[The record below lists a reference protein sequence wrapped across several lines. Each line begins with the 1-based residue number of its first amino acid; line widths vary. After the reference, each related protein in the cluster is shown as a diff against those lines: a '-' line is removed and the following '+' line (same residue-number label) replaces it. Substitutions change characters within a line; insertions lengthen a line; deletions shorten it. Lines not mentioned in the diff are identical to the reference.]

1 MKFLFRKRKKKQVP
15 EQDSGCDR
23 ILVQAVKTCLRVQI
37 VWAQWMQR
45 KTKHLSQRM
54 LFLLLLVFI
63 SLAGGYNAYL
73 IKKNFSGHQTNAFAI
88 SPIKLPGQILQTGD
102 ISIQT
107 DIQISSTE
115 YLRIIRFRDFMDS
128 LARSS
133 SGKARYN
140 SIVSIRPGLIDSIQL
155 IEKIY
160 HSQFK
165 K

>member
-1 MKFLFRKRKKKQVP
+1 MKFLFRKRKKKQATV
-15 EQDSGCDR
+15 QDSGCDR
-23 ILVQAVKTCLRVQI
+23 ILVQAVKTCLRVQM

-45 KTKHLSQRM
+45 KTEHLSQRM
-54 LFLLLLVFI
+54 LFVLLLGFI
-63 SLAGGYNAYL
+63 SFAGGYNAYL

-88 SPIKLPGQILQTGD
+88 SPIKLPGQILQTGEVA
-102 ISIQT
+102 IQA
-107 DIQISSTE
+107 DKQISRTE

-128 LARSS
+128 LARSP

-140 SIVSIRPGLIDSIQL
+140 SIVSNRPGLPDSIRI
-155 IEKIY
+155 IEKLY